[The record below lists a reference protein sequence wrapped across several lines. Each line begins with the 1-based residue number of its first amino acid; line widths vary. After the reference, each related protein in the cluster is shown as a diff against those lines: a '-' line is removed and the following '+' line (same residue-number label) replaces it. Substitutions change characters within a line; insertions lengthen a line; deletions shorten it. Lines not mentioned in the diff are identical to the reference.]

1 MDPRS
6 VLDVEQVPHGGTG
19 DPSLL
24 DFSGGINPEV
34 PGGLAP
40 SYESS
45 LSASRPFPLDDHAEF
60 RTAAASHLDCEP
72 RSVVPVAGYVAGV
85 RLALGV
91 TVAAGDSVLVPAP
104 ACGEYTREARLQ
116 GASVT
121 RAPVVDLLER
131 DPAPHAAVVLAS
143 PGSPTGYAYDEAA
156 LRAYAE
162 RCRDADTVLLVDE
175 TFLGFT
181 DRPSLAGEPG
191 VVVVQSLTN
200 LFGLPGLRAG
210 VAAAVGDLRE
220 RLERARCTWTLSVP
234 AVAVATECLGNREF
248 LERTRERIRE
258 ERARLVD
265 RLSDLGF
272 DVHPG
277 DGPLVLFETTR
288 PVAVLKERT
297 REHGIAVR
305 DATTYRE
312 LDSHVRVT
320 VRLPEENDRLLRALE
335 AV

>member
-6 VLDVEQVPHGGTG
+6 VLDVEQVAHGGT
-19 DPSLL
+19 DDASLL
-24 DFSGGINPEV
+24 DFSVGINAEV

-45 LSASRPFPLDDHAEF
+45 LSASRQFQLDDHAEF
-60 RTAAASHLDCEP
+60 RTAAASHLGCDS
-72 RSVVPVAGYVAGV
+72 RNVVPVAGYVAGV

-91 TVAAGDSVLVPAP
+91 TVEVGDSVLVPVP

-116 GASVT
+116 GATVT
-121 RAPVVDLLER
+121 RAPVTEMLER
-131 DPAPHAAVVLAS
+131 DPAPHAAVVVAPL
-143 PGSPTGYAYDEAA
+143 GSPTGYAYDEAA

-162 RCRDADTVLLVDE
+162 RCRDADTLLLVDE

-220 RLERARCTWTLSVP
+220 RLERARGTWTLSVP
-234 AVAVATECLGNREF
+234 AVSVATECLGHREF
-248 LERTRERIRE
+248 LERTRDRIRE

-265 RLSDLGF
+265 ELSALGF

-288 PVAVLKERT
+288 PVSVLKERT

-305 DATTYRE
+305 DATTYRR

-320 VRLPEENDRLLRALE
+320 VRRPEENDRLLRALE
-335 AV
+335 RV

>member
-6 VLDVEQVPHGGTG
+6 VPDVDQVAHGGTD

-24 DFSGGINPEV
+24 DFSEGTNPEV
-34 PGGLAP
+34 PEGLAP

-45 LSASRPFPLDDHAEF
+45 LSASRRFQLDDHAEF
-60 RTAAASHLDCEP
+60 RTAAASHLGCEP
-72 RSVVPVAGYVAGV
+72 RNVVPVPGYVGGL

-91 TVAAGDSVLVPAP
+91 TVEAGDSVLVPVP
-104 ACGEYTREARLQ
+104 TCGEYVREARLQ
-116 GASVT
+116 GATVT
-121 RAPVVDLLER
+121 RAPVTDVLER
-131 DPAPHAAVVLAS
+131 DPAPHAAVVVAPS
-143 PGSPTGYAYDEAA
+143 GSPTGYAYDEAA

-162 RCRDADTVLLVDE
+162 RCRDADTLLLVDE

-191 VVVVQSLTN
+191 VVVVQSVTN

-210 VAAAVGDLRE
+210 AAAAVGDLRD
-220 RLERARCTWTLSVP
+220 RLERARGTWMLSVP
-234 AVAVATECLGNREF
+234 AVAVATECLGNQAF

-265 RLSDLGF
+265 ALSALGF

-277 DGPLVLFETTR
+277 DGPLVLFETDR
-288 PVAVLKERT
+288 PVVVLKERT

-305 DATTYRE
+305 DATTYRG

-335 AV
+335 HV